1 MLTSKNVEMVVVS
14 SSIMGYNGWRVELQ
28 PKDVS
33 HETCHCAMYPDKY
46 TLPCFPLPAW
56 HFPWGR
62 HWQQAI
68 RLFHAIPQSK
78 VEPNLIAHNILIR
91 CVGHR
96 QWQSAVD
103 LLMCQMR
110 RHVSPDVVSYNSVT
124 GWFQKDVFFVK
135 FTWDEHVSHFFVWC
149 IGGSPETN
157 YHSFFQRGN
166 DFFPGPG
173 LLTATTEVLS
183 SCDKNGR
190 WPETIGLLEA
200 MPAVDVADVISFSA
214 SISFWDLNWS
224 NLSNVKQP
232 IRNTKPGVWSF
243 IKGSF
248 LCCQVGR

>member
-1 MLTSKNVEMVVVS
+1 MTGYIRISMGFQWDLTMKTDRFMRYYRWFNNKKCEFDEMLTSKNVEMVVVS

-135 FTWDEHVSHFFVWC
+135 FTWDEHVSHNF
-149 IGGSPETN
+149 
-157 YHSFFQRGN
+157 SFG
-166 DFFPGPG
+166 
-173 LLTATTEVLS
+173 A
-183 SCDKNGR
+183 
-190 WPETIGLLEA
+190 
-200 MPAVDVADVISFSA
+200 
-214 SISFWDLNWS
+214 
-224 NLSNVKQP
+224 
-232 IRNTKPGVWSF
+232 
-243 IKGSF
+243 
-248 LCCQVGR
+248 